1 MSGYI
6 GTQPVPQATQTR
18 DIFTCTASQ
27 TSFATGG
34 YQAGY
39 IDVFLNG
46 VKLVDGTDFTATN
59 GSDVVLT
66 TGAASGDVLEVV
78 AYTAFEAANVTG
90 ATDFT
95 VTGSFTSRGIDDN
108 ATSTAM
114 TLDSSGNL
122 LVGKTS
128 LGAATGVEL
137 ASSGQ
142 IAVTRDGAV
151 PAFLRRNNSDGSL
164 IDFNKDGTVVGSIGA
179 LNGGL
184 FIDGNPSA
192 ASRLAF
198 GTSSIVYP
206 ETTGVA
212 DIGASGNRFKDLYL
226 SGGVY
231 LGGTGAANKL
241 DDYEFGTF
249 SPEITG
255 WSGSYG
261 RQDGVY
267 TKIGNWVYCYGGVR
281 TNGGTG
287 SFTNDFPGIAGLPF
301 TSGISVSAA
310 MGFAHIISGAVG
322 TPSTKT
328 SLLPLDGPGSGNTS
342 AFPNWVSVGGESTN
356 FNKVYL
362 SASSNVEYR
371 FNIAYRT
378 S

>member
-1 MSGYI
+1 
-6 GTQPVPQATQTR
+6 
-18 DIFTCTASQ
+18 
-27 TSFATGG
+27 
-34 YQAGY
+34 
-39 IDVFLNG
+39 
-46 VKLVDGTDFTATN
+46 
-59 GSDVVLT
+59 
-66 TGAASGDVLEVV
+66 
-78 AYTAFEAANVTG
+78 
-90 ATDFT
+90 
-95 VTGSFTSRGIDDN
+95 
-108 ATSTAM
+108 
-114 TLDSSGNL
+114 
-122 LVGKTS
+122 
-128 LGAATGVEL
+128 
-137 ASSGQ
+137 
-142 IAVTRDGAV
+142 
-151 PAFLRRNNSDGSL
+151 
-164 IDFNKDGTVVGSIGA
+164 VGSIGA